1 MIRPMKKY
9 HIVSTLLLVSMSSC
23 AGYLD
28 IVPDDVATIDYAFRD
43 KVKAERFLATCYS
56 YIPDIGNPAKDPAIM
71 GLSLIHI

>member
-43 KVKAERFLATCYS
+43 KVKAERFLATL
-56 YIPDIGNPAKDPAIM
+56 N
-71 GLSLIHI
+71 